1 MNNKPY
7 NLLVEAYILGGFSA
21 INRYNTSTVEN
32 ELNDLAKKFGYNG
45 LEDFDKHFPEESN
58 TQ

>member
-7 NLLVEAYILGGFSA
+7 NLLVEAYILGGIDA
-21 INRYNTSTVEN
+21 IKCTNPSTVEN
-32 ELNDLAKKFGYNG
+32 DLNDLVKKFGYNG
-45 LEDFDKHFPEESN
+45 LEDFDKHFPEENN